1 MELVCSFCQKL
12 QQEGEPLIKGKDAVI
27 CGKCLQNGNA
37 YVESALQRDLDSLY
51 LRKIGKQIPSPKE
64 IHHLLDEHII
74 AQRQAKKVLS
84 VAVYTH
90 YRRLFANADKAVST
104 GAEKTGDDADDV
116 ELEKSNILLTGPTGS
131 GKTLLASTLA
141 KIVNV
146 PFAIAD
152 ATTLTEAGYVG
163 DDVENILLRLLQ
175 NADYNVG
182 WAEKGIIFLDEI
194 DKIGRK
200 SENASIT
207 RDVSGEGVQQALLKI
222 IEGTV
227 AKVPVAGGRKH
238 PQAQTIAINTKDIL
252 FICGGAFVG
261 LENIIDNRIGK
272 KNIGFKNLDE
282 EAAEDRTAEGTT
294 AEDLTAS
301 KKNLK
306 KAEVAKKGDDQSH
319 DAHSVTPDDL
329 IKYGLIPELVG
340 RLPIVVGLVELSDQ
354 ELIKVLTEPKNAL
367 IRQYKK
373 LLSLENI
380 TLDVQQSAFDVIV
393 NRAKKLKTGARSLR
407 SIMEDIMLDIL
418 YEAPQ
423 HRGKKVF
430 MSADTLKKGKHY
442 FS

>member
-12 QQEGEPLIKGKDAVI
+12 QQEGDPLIKGKDAVI
-27 CGKCLQNGNA
+27 CAKCLQNGNA
-37 YVESALQRDLDSLY
+37 YVENVLQGDLDSLY
-51 LRKIGKQIPSPKE
+51 LRKIGKKIPSPKE

-74 AQRQAKKVLS
+74 AQKQAKKVLS

-90 YRRLFANADKAVST
+90 YRRLFANADKRGST
-104 GAEKTGDDADDV
+104 DAKTGNDADDV

-182 WAEKGIIFLDEI
+182 WAEKGIIFLDEL

-272 KNIGFKNLDE
+272 KNIGFKTLDGD
-282 EAAEDRTAEGTT
+282 AAEDRTEEGTT
-294 AEDLTAS
+294 AKDLAAS
-301 KKNLK
+301 KKHSK
-306 KAEVAKKGDDQSH
+306 KVEAAKKDDGHPH
-319 DAHSVTPDDL
+319 DIHSVTPDDL

>member
-1 MELVCSFCQKL
+1 MELTCSFCQKV
-12 QQEGEPLIKGKDAVI
+12 QRDGDPLIKGKDAII
-27 CGKCLQNGNA
+27 CAKCLQNGNA
-37 YVESALQRDLDSLY
+37 YVESVLQRDLDSLY
-51 LRKIGKQIPSPKE
+51 LRKLGQKVPSPKE
-64 IHHLLDEHII
+64 IHHLLDQHII
-74 AQRQAKKVLS
+74 SQQQAKKVLS

-90 YRRLFANADKAVST
+90 YRRLFASTQRPTPADELTSVADKSNSQ
-104 GAEKTGDDADDV
+104 DDV

-175 NADYNVG
+175 NADFNVG

-200 SENASIT
+200 SENTSIT

-222 IEGTV
+222 IEGTI

-238 PQAQTIAINTKDIL
+238 PQAQTITINTKDIL

-261 LENIIDNRIGK
+261 LENIIADRIGK
-272 KNIGFKNLDE
+272 KSIGFKNLGE
-282 EAAEDRTAEGTT
+282 EIAAENLEKTKSKAKSN
-294 AEDLTAS
+294 S
-301 KKNLK
+301 KKMVLPKEGENFLNGEDYSI
-306 KAEVAKKGDDQSH
+306 A
-319 DAHSVTPDDL
+319 PDDL

-340 RLPIVVGLVELSDQ
+340 RLPIVVSLTELDDQ
-354 ELIKVLTEPKNAL
+354 DLIRVLTEPKNAL
-367 IRQYKK
+367 IKQYKK
-373 LLSLENI
+373 LLALEKI
-380 TLDVQQSAFDVIV
+380 TLDIQQSAFDVIV
-393 NRAKKLKTGARSLR
+393 ERAKKLKTGARSLR
-407 SIMEDIMLDIL
+407 SIMENIMLDIF

-423 HRGKKVF
+423 HRGKTVF
-430 MSADTLKKGKHY
+430 IDANTLNEGKHF